1 MLNLSLFL
9 TFPLL
14 FCFPLESRSA
24 TLPAHAVTPFK
35 CWKQMLQ
42 SEWPEPYFILWWL
55 GNAEGLQPVEMK
67 LGAIE
72 IKQDFGC
79 LNRVHPSFLDDLC

>member
-1 MLNLSLFL
+1 
-9 TFPLL
+9 
-14 FCFPLESRSA
+14 
-24 TLPAHAVTPFK
+24 
-35 CWKQMLQ
+35 MLQ
-42 SEWPEPYFILWWL
+42 SEWPEPYFISWWL